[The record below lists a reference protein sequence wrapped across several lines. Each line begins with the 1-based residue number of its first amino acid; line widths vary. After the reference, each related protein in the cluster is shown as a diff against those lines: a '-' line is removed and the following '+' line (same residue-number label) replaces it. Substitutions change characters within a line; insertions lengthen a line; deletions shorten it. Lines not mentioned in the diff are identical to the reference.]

1 MSLVIH
7 VPIILGI
14 PIAIGTGQQLSFL
27 LFFEHYRG
35 KLQTEIVNFIV
46 MNPLFIKKVVILF
59 VLISHSF
66 LSCHSQADTKARQN
80 TPAHLSDMAKAAYV
94 FLQTLSEKQK
104 VKIQFGFN
112 DEERY
117 NWHYIP
123 RSRKGLTLNEM
134 TDQQIKA
141 AFALLRTALSDTGFN
156 KANSI
161 MQLENVLREVENR
174 SATDTYRD
182 PGNYSFSIFGNP
194 ATDTIWGWRLE
205 GHHIAFNFSSE
216 DNRLVSGTPGFLG
229 SNPAVVLSGSEKGK
243 YILKDEAELGFA
255 LLHSLKKEQTEK
267 AIISNDAPGEILTAA
282 SRNAM
287 INDPKGILFNELD
300 SQQQKIFLQLLSIY
314 IHRYTRLFAEG
325 LMKEID
331 KAGLNNLR
339 FAWAGEQQPGIG
351 HPHYYRIQGPTIII
365 EYDNTQNNAN
375 HIHTVIRD
383 LKNDFGG
390 DELLKHYKND
400 QH

>member
-1 MSLVIH
+1 MNRVCCKQVVIFF
-7 VPIILGI
+7 
-14 PIAIGTGQQLSFL
+14 AFL
-27 LFFEHYRG
+27 LQG
-35 KLQTEIVNFIV
+35 
-46 MNPLFIKKVVILF
+46 
-59 VLISHSF
+59 F
-66 LSCHSQADTKARQN
+66 LSCHSQTDTKARQN
-80 TPAHLSDMAKAAYV
+80 TGAALSEMAKAASV

-104 VKIQFGFN
+104 AKIQFGFN
-112 DEERY
+112 EEERY
-117 NWHYIP
+117 NWNYIP

-134 TDQQIKA
+134 TGQQIKD

-156 KANSI
+156 KTNSI
-161 MQLENVLREVENR
+161 IQLENVLREVENR
-174 SATDTYRD
+174 SANDTYRD

-194 ATDTIWGWRLE
+194 AADAIWGWRLE

-243 YILKDEAELGFA
+243 YILKDEAGLGFS
-255 LLHSLKKEQTEK
+255 LLHSLNKEQTDK
-267 AIISNDAPGEILTAA
+267 AIISTEAPGEILTAA
-282 SRNAM
+282 SRHAM
-287 INDPKGILFNELD
+287 INDPKGILYNELN
-300 SQQQKIFLQLLSIY
+300 SPQQKIFMQLLSIY
-314 IHRYTRLFAEG
+314 IHRYTRSFAEG
-325 LMKEID
+325 MMKEIE

-339 FAWAGEQQPGIG
+339 FAWAGDQQPGIG

-365 EYDNTQNNAN
+365 EYDNIQNNAN

>member
-1 MSLVIH
+1 MNRLFCKQVI
-7 VPIILGI
+7 
-14 PIAIGTGQQLSFL
+14 
-27 LFFEHYRG
+27 
-35 KLQTEIVNFIV
+35 
-46 MNPLFIKKVVILF
+46 ILF
-59 VLISHSF
+59 VFLSQSF
-66 LSCHSQADTKARQN
+66 LSCHSQTDTKPRQN
-80 TPAHLSDMAKAAYV
+80 TGANLSDMAKAATV

-104 VKIQFGFN
+104 TKIQFRFN
-112 DEERY
+112 EDERY
-117 NWHYIP
+117 NWNYVP

-134 TDQQIKA
+134 TGQQIKD

-156 KANSI
+156 KTYSI
-161 MQLENVLREVENR
+161 IQLENVLREVENR
-174 SATDTYRD
+174 SANDTHRD

-194 ATDTIWGWRLE
+194 ATDAIWGWRLE

-255 LLHSLKKEQTEK
+255 LLHSLNKEQTDK
-267 AIISNDAPGEILTAA
+267 AILSNEAPDEILTAA
-282 SRNAM
+282 SRHAM
-287 INDPKGILFNELD
+287 INDPKGILYNELNS
-300 SQQQKIFLQLLSIY
+300 SQRQIFMQLLSIY
-314 IHRYTRLFAEG
+314 IHRYTRLFADG
-325 LMKEID
+325 MMKEIEE
-331 KAGLNNLR
+331 AGLNKLR
-339 FAWAGEQQPGIG
+339 FAWAGDQRSGVG

-390 DELLKHYKND
+390 DELLKHYKNA